1 MSKEIDMQQILL
13 QEDSHANHSALQE
26 REKEQTMTATSG
38 MKLLESSESVNLDG
52 SLGKMLKALLTSKKA
67 WSSDRCV
74 MTWKKKVSKSNVLLF
89 QLQASVR
96 GIKGKESGFL
106 PTPNTMDHIDRKG
119 MRPSRAATNRKSGYL
134 SEMIKMYPTPTQD
147 SASERTKKYKQ
158 GGTPLPLAVKMYPTP
173 TASDIEGGAAKDV
186 QMKDGRFFREN
197 KKGERWGVKLRDA
210 MEMYPTPRASA
221 AMNENLETVKKRV
234 ERRGKLGAKLEET
247 IATMMPTPT
256 ARDHKDMGYQ
266 PTWKPSRD
274 KSVPRTVLKDNKPG
288 GKLNPTFVEMLM
300 AYPMNWTKI
309 EPTELKVSE
318 TQSFHSS
325 QENLDSPSSKQKRMY
340 RTPTAMDIAEDS
352 FVFAAK
358 LLKGK
363 INRSSNSRVQITLST
378 DVAMEYLKSNPHL
391 IDEYDK
397 PFKIRPNLPNKF
409 EFISYLKSNS
419 TIKDLASKTDLPK
432 TKIEHWFRKDKCFSY
447 PSIEDWNK
455 IKTHLKTIQFNDEL
469 TYEIDEDWK
478 S

>member
-1 MSKEIDMQQILL
+1 MSKEIDTQQTLL

-26 REKEQTMTATSG
+26 REREQTMTATSG
-38 MKLLESSESVNLDG
+38 MKLLESSKSVNLDG

-96 GIKGKESGFL
+96 GIKGNESGFL

-158 GGTPLPLAVKMYPTP
+158 GGTPLTVAVKMFPTP

-210 MEMYPTPRASA
+210 MEM
-221 AMNENLETVKKRV
+221 
-234 ERRGKLGAKLEET
+234 
-247 IATMMPTPT
+247 MPTPT
-256 ARDHKDMGYQ
+256 ARDYKDMGYQ

-274 KSVPRTVLKDNKPG
+274 KSVPRIVLKNNKPG
-288 GKLNPTFVEMLM
+288 GKLNPHFVEFLM

-309 EPTELKVSE
+309 EPTESKVSE
-318 TQSFHSS
+318 TQSYPSL
-325 QENLDSPSSKQKRMY
+325 QENSVSLSSKQRMY
-340 RTPTAMDIAEDS
+340 RTPTAMDIVEDS

-378 DVAMEYLKSNPHL
+378 DVAMEHLKSNPHL

-409 EFISYLKSNS
+409 DFILYLKSNT
-419 TIKDLASKTDLPK
+419 TIKELSTNTDIPK
-432 TKIEHWFRKDKCFSY
+432 TTIEHWFRKDNCFSY
-447 PSIEDWNK
+447 PSINDWNK
-455 IKTHLKTIQFNDEL
+455 IKPLLKTIKYDEEM
-469 TYEIDEDWK
+469 TFEIEEDWK
-478 S
+478 ANG

>member
-1 MSKEIDMQQILL
+1 MSKEIDTQQILL

-26 REKEQTMTATSG
+26 REKEHQMTATSG

-173 TASDIEGGAAKDV
+173 TVGCEEGGEQSNRVEQTKSGGFVLRKKNKPEMTFGAK
-186 QMKDGRFFREN
+186 
-197 KKGERWGVKLRDA
+197 LSDA
-210 MEMYPTPRASA
+210 MLYLEKKMYPTPRASA

-274 KSVPRTVLKDNKPG
+274 KSVPRTVLKNNKPG
-288 GKLNPTFVEMLM
+288 GKLNPHFVEMLM

-309 EPTELKVSE
+309 EPTE
-318 TQSFHSS
+318 
-325 QENLDSPSSKQKRMY
+325 
-340 RTPTAMDIAEDS
+340 
-352 FVFAAK
+352 
-358 LLKGK
+358 
-363 INRSSNSRVQITLST
+363 
-378 DVAMEYLKSNPHL
+378 
-391 IDEYDK
+391 
-397 PFKIRPNLPNKF
+397 
-409 EFISYLKSNS
+409 
-419 TIKDLASKTDLPK
+419 
-432 TKIEHWFRKDKCFSY
+432 
-447 PSIEDWNK
+447 
-455 IKTHLKTIQFNDEL
+455 
-469 TYEIDEDWK
+469 
-478 S
+478 

>member
-1 MSKEIDMQQILL
+1 MSKEIDTQQTLFV
-13 QEDSHANHSALQE
+13 EDSHANHSVLQE
-26 REKEQTMTATSG
+26 REREQMMTATSG
-38 MKLLESSESVNLDG
+38 MKLLESSENVNLDG

-158 GGTPLPLAVKMYPTP
+158 GGTPLTVAVKMFPTP

-210 MEMYPTPRASA
+210 MEM
-221 AMNENLETVKKRV
+221 
-234 ERRGKLGAKLEET
+234 
-247 IATMMPTPT
+247 MPTPT

-274 KSVPRTVLKDNKPG
+274 KSVPRTVLKNNKPG

-309 EPTELKVSE
+309 EPTE
-318 TQSFHSS
+318 
-325 QENLDSPSSKQKRMY
+325 
-340 RTPTAMDIAEDS
+340 
-352 FVFAAK
+352 
-358 LLKGK
+358 
-363 INRSSNSRVQITLST
+363 
-378 DVAMEYLKSNPHL
+378 
-391 IDEYDK
+391 
-397 PFKIRPNLPNKF
+397 
-409 EFISYLKSNS
+409 
-419 TIKDLASKTDLPK
+419 
-432 TKIEHWFRKDKCFSY
+432 
-447 PSIEDWNK
+447 
-455 IKTHLKTIQFNDEL
+455 
-469 TYEIDEDWK
+469 
-478 S
+478 